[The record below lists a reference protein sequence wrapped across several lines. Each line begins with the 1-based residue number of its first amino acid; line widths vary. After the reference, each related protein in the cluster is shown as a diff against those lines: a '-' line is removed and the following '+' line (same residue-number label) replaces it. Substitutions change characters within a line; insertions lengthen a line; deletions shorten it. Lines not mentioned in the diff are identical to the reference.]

1 MPIRLVFLCLF
12 FGPLLNAQWA
22 SNHGIIGHEGLQTIH
37 SSWWSA
43 DYRPIQFTGFQ
54 QSDHPHFAG
63 IWEKRPSPYYNFY
76 YGMNQYWL
84 EKRINEF
91 ATDGYRITSLEHYM
105 FSGEVRYIA
114 IWEKW
119 NGLNRTIDTLIQL
132 SSFAALLSQRAGE
145 DYLPLDIDV
154 INHNGTLKV
163 SLIRESTGN

>member
-1 MPIRLVFLCLF
+1 
-12 FGPLLNAQWA
+12 
-22 SNHGIIGHEGLQTIH
+22 
-37 SSWWSA
+37 
-43 DYRPIQFTGFQ
+43 
-54 QSDHPHFAG
+54 
-63 IWEKRPSPYYNFY
+63 
-76 YGMNQYWL
+76 MNQYWL

-91 ATDGYRITSLEHYM
+91 ATDGYRIISLEHYM